1 MLAYALDLLAS
12 ALLDL
17 TLARLTQD
25 AAGARRAKA
34 RVVLARQGI
43 RTASVALS
51 GSETASLPV
60 LAVAVTFDLSVEET
74 ETGAYAVLAVA
85 VTA

>member
-1 MLAYALDLLAS
+1 MLAYALDLLDS

-25 AAGARRAKA
+25 VAGVRRAKA
-34 RVVLARQGI
+34 RVVLARQGV

-51 GSETASLPV
+51 ASETVFHPAP
-60 LAVAVTFDLSVEET
+60 AA
-74 ETGAYAVLAVA
+74 A

>member
-1 MLAYALDLLAS
+1 MLAYALDLLDS

-34 RVVLARQGI
+34 RVILARQGV

-51 GSETASLPV
+51 GSETVFLPMP
-60 LAVAVTFDLSVEET
+60 
-74 ETGAYAVLAVA
+74 AVA